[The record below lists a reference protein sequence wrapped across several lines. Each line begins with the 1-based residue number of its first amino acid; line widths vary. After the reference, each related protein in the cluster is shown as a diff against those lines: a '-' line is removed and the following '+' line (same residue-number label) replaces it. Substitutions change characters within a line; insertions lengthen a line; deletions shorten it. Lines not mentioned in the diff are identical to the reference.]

1 MRETTFWSRPALV
14 ALCVAVAACTAPTE
28 QPVDNDAAIE
38 NGPGPAP
45 EETDINAADAS
56 TRSILRPEVS
66 APTPEPPALQPVD
79 ATIGFDSSGLILPD
93 ASRTLLDG
101 LVESPAMKAGGPIV
115 LRGHSDTRGS
125 DRANL
130 ATSRRRAEIVE
141 AYLKQKGIAAD
152 RLTII
157 ALGETTPIVPNARP
171 DGSDDPAAREKNRR
185 VDIHIDLP
193 AAATPS
199 DDRTSA
205 EPAGTD
211 QSRGNATG

>member
-1 MRETTFWSRPALV
+1 MKEKTFWSRPALV
-14 ALCVAVAACTAPTE
+14 ALCVAVAACTSPTE

-38 NGPGPAP
+38 NAPGPAP

-79 ATIGFDSSGLILPD
+79 ATIAFDSSGLILPD

-101 LVESPAMKAGGPIV
+101 LVDGPAMKAGGPII

-130 ATSRRRAEIVE
+130 AASRKRAEIVA
-141 AYLKQKGIAAD
+141 AYLNQKGIAAD
-152 RLTII
+152 RMTII
-157 ALGETTPIVPNARP
+157 ALGETTPILPNARP
-171 DGSDDPAAREKNRR
+171 DGSDDPAARAKNRR
-185 VDIHIDLP
+185 VDIHVDLP
-193 AAATPS
+193 AAAPPP
-199 DDRTSA
+199 DDRSGP
-205 EPAGTD
+205 EPVVTN
-211 QSRGNATG
+211 QSGGASG